1 MGKAKKICAPR
12 PGKDYNS
19 KTDGVFRA
27 EPLILIVVPSREL
40 AVQIFNEA
48 RRFCYRTR
56 FRPCVV
62 YGGAPVREQIA
73 TLANGCDLLIGT
85 PGRLAHF
92 IQEMPDRL
100 SLNRVRYIVID
111 EADEILGQGFKENLR
126 VIIGGG
132 SKGPIFPWLL
142 ALWLLTS
149 SLSSPGR
156 RQCPH
161 AYVFRHLPASR
172 S

>member
-1 MGKAKKICAPR
+1 MGKANKICAPR
-12 PGKDYNS
+12 PGKAYSQEN
-19 KTDGVFRA
+19 DGIFRA

-62 YGGAPVREQIA
+62 YGGAPVRGQMA
-73 TLANGCDLLIGT
+73 TLADGCDILIGT

-111 EADEILGQGFKENLR
+111 EADEMLGQGFEENLR
-126 VIIGGG
+126 VIISGGG
-132 SKGPIFPWLL
+132 K
-142 ALWLLTS
+142 
-149 SLSSPGR
+149 
-156 RQCPH
+156 
-161 AYVFRHLPASR
+161 
-172 S
+172 